1 MSCVRRRDV
10 CGQRVRRRG
19 PPGSLQGGKSGR
31 LSGPSLRQDGR
42 CCGRATS
49 VGVRTT
55 TFGLTSSSV
64 HRALS
69 TATALRVLA
78 LVASHLPGVSR
89 PPHRRVLTG
98 VRPPDCAI
106 RPDRRRSAVAVLG
119 GRRRSHGDVYGDSR
133 SSDGCPEFRR
143 TSGQP
148 PCPQASRYRAR
159 SSSGTRCARHIRVNC
174 QIGNMR
180 RCLWAAVI
188 VPIGSGHIMVK
199 LLASLGARTLCPETS
214 PRPPDVDHSVG
225 RGTTPA
231 GHSCTDHRNGD
242 WLLGH
247 RVHPLSLSWLM
258 ERVTSCGFP
267 MSAAW
272 ACWPFRDA
280 VGQAMTVK
288 CLRPRVLDGSVSWA
302 RRANRIRADPGESA
316 GLEN

>member
-64 HRALS
+64 HRAL
-69 TATALRVLA
+69 R
-78 LVASHLPGVSR
+78 
-89 PPHRRVLTG
+89 
-98 VRPPDCAI
+98 
-106 RPDRRRSAVAVLG
+106 LG

-133 SSDGCPEFRR
+133 SSEGCPEFRR

-258 ERVTSCGFP
+258 ERITSCGFP

-272 ACWPFRDA
+272 ACWPFRNA